1 MDSTKVKLQI
11 QNSGDSPDG
20 STLLLSETIAE
31 KWTIPFREPLT
42 LCFGSASQE
51 VMVEPSPEEEEEDGV
66 LLICD
71 SLASKWGLTPG
82 DELFLQYKSDSRT
95 IQIGPLI
102 GVLVKRIYRNQPNK
116 LFGVNTAFCRELTEA
131 CKLHSSLVYFF
142 TQEDIQ
148 SQSDSIRGWH
158 YTDKWSRS
166 RFPVPNVIYNRLT
179 SRKLENRKNVQ
190 QFIKYARSRH
200 NVVFFNEKY
209 LNKTEVFAALNKEP
223 GLHAYLPESYLLR
236 NFHQLSS
243 MCRRHDVVF
252 LKPISGS
259 LGKGIIRIQRNSNH
273 TYTCYFNN
281 MNGYR
286 AQWFSSLDKLYNAIS
301 GKVKKCNYQI
311 QRGIKLLTVSG
322 RPVDFRALV
331 QRGDTGQWSITSI
344 VARIAANHQFVSNQA
359 RGGTI
364 STVKDALAR
373 TRTAAASGGL
383 AKLRLAAVQIAEGIA
398 AQMSGHFA
406 ELGIDLG
413 IDSQG
418 RVWLIE
424 VNSKP
429 SKDDKAPLST
439 EGKIRPSVR
448 KFVQYA
454 NFSSN
459 FADKHD

>member
-11 QNSGDSPDG
+11 QNASNSPDG
-20 STLLLSETIAE
+20 STLLLSETIAS
-31 KWTIPFREPLT
+31 KWAIPFHEPLT

-51 VMVEPSPEEEEEDGV
+51 VMVEPSPEDGV
-66 LLICD
+66 LLICA
-71 SLASKWGLTPG
+71 SLASQWGLTQD
-82 DELFLQYKSDSRT
+82 DELCLQYKSDSQT

-102 GVLVKRIYRNQPNK
+102 GVLVKRIYRKMPHK
-116 LFGVNTAFCRELTEA
+116 PFGVNTAFCRELTEA
-131 CKLHSSLVYFF
+131 CKQHCSIVYFF
-142 TQEDIQ
+142 THEDIQ
-148 SQSDSIRGWH
+148 SQSDSIKGWH
-158 YTDKWSRS
+158 YTNNKWSRS

-179 SRKLENRKNVQ
+179 SRKLENRANVQ
-190 QFIKYARSRH
+190 GFIKYARSRY

-209 LNKTEVFAALNKEP
+209 LNKTEVFDALQKEP
-223 GLHAYLPESYLLR
+223 GLETYLPESYRLR
-236 NFHQLSS
+236 NFHQLKS
-243 MCRRHDVVF
+243 MCRKYDVIF
-252 LKPISGS
+252 LKPTCGS
-259 LGKGIIRIQRNSNH
+259 LGKGIIRIQRNSNQ
-273 TYTCYFNN
+273 TYTCYFNS

-286 AQWFSSLDKLYNAIS
+286 TQWFVSLEKLYNVIY
-301 GKVKKCNYQI
+301 GKIKKSNYQI
-311 QRGIKLLTVSG
+311 QQGLKLLTVNR

-331 QRGDTGQWSITSI
+331 QRGETGQWGITSI
-344 VARIAANHQFVSNQA
+344 VARIAATNQFVSNQA

-373 TRTAAASGGL
+373 TGTAAASGGL
-383 AKLRLAAVQIAEGIA
+383 TKLRRAAVQIAEGIG
-398 AQMSGHFA
+398 AQMPGHFA

-439 EGKIRPSVR
+439 EGKIRPSVK

-459 FADKHD
+459 FTE